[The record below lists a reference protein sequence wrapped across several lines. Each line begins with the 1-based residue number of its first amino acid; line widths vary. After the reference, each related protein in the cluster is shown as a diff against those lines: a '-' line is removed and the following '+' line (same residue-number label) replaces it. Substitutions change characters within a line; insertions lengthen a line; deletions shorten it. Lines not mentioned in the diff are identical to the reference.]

1 MQIADMGSENTS
13 ELSNSSS
20 LQHKWY
26 DMQTYY
32 DTRTMLFS
40 STANLLMC
48 VVGTPGNVLVMTVY
62 VQKMTSSVRAYMF
75 ALAVADL
82 TTCVGGIVL
91 SVAPVDHTAMVLV
104 FFTGDISISFSTF
117 LLAFIAIE
125 RLLAV
130 RRPFAFKFNA
140 GRAKKT
146 LVVFASVSVV
156 GSAILEFARLLRYDW
171 FILFSPMMAAVPA
184 VSVMIVCYVLMGVT
198 MFQKKRASQTKVRDE
213 ADLQNQGPSTSSN
226 GGNTI
231 ATCSLH
237 LRRAEHKPTAMA
249 TQINVHRSV
258 WLLFTITAVY
268 IVCWMPLWLHYAG
281 LSVPVE
287 IRGVFLINSVANPF
301 IYSVVSAMFRS
312 DVKIVCRQICAR
324 SIAP

>member
-1 MQIADMGSENTS
+1 MGSENTS
-13 ELSNSSS
+13 ESSNSSS
-20 LQHKWY
+20 LPHKWY
-26 DMQTYY
+26 DLQTYY

-48 VVGTPGNVLVMTVY
+48 ILGAPGNILVMTVY
-62 VQKMTSSVRAYMF
+62 ARKMTTSVRVYMF

-91 SVAPVDHTAMVLV
+91 SVASVDHTVMVLV
-104 FFTGDISISFSTF
+104 FFAGDISISFSTF

-146 LVVFASVSVV
+146 LVVFALMSVV
-156 GSAILEFARLLRYDW
+156 GSAILEFARLLEYDW

-184 VSVMIVCYVLMGVT
+184 VSVMTVCYVLMGVT

-213 ADLQNQGPSTSSN
+213 ANLQNQGPSTISN
-226 GGNTI
+226 GATTI
-231 ATCSLH
+231 AMSSLH
-237 LRRAEHKPTAMA
+237 PRGAEHMSTAMA
-249 TQINVHRSV
+249 TQINIYKSV

-281 LSVPVE
+281 LSVLVE
-287 IRGVFLINSVANPF
+287 IRGVFLLNSVVNPF

-312 DVKIVCRQICAR
+312 DVKIVYRQIRVRLTAWLQ
-324 SIAP
+324 